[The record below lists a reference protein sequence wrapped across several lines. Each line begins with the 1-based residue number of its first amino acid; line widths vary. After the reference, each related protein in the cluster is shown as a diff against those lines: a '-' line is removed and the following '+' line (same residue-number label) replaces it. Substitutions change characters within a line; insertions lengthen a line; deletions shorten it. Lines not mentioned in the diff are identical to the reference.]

1 MPTAGEII
9 ERNARC
15 FPQRQAVICGE
26 RRLTHAELALRARQ
40 LAAAWHAQ
48 GLRRGERISILAMN
62 GIEYLEVYAAVEW
75 SGLVLNT
82 LNWRLAPAE
91 LEWIVADVCPT
102 VLVFELQYAAL
113 VDGMRA
119 RLGSVQRGSAS
130 ATPSIA
136 RRGPSLTRPCARE
149 VTRRDA
155 ATRCPR
161 RPALHHLH
169 QRHDGPT
176 QGVVQGNRAQRPLPK
191 SSRVSSGWAATT
203 GCSPSH
209 PCSISARAASLR
221 ARIGAAARSCCTA
234 ASTRRKSSAPSSA
247 SASPPFTWCRPWSR
261 RSSTRPT
268 SATTTCRACAC

>member
-119 RLGSVQRGSAS
+119 RLGSVQQWVCIGDAEHCPAWAQPYAALRERGDPAG
-130 ATPSIA
+130 TPLRAAQDDPLCIIYTS
-136 RRGPSLTRPCARE
+136 GTTGRPK
-149 VTRRDA
+149 
-155 ATRCPR
+155 
-161 RPALHHLH
+161 
-169 QRHDGPT
+169 
-176 QGVVQGNRAQRPLPK
+176 GVVQGNRAHAALAEIL
-191 SSRVSSGWAATT
+191 SGE
-203 GCSPSH
+203 
-209 PCSISARAASLR
+209 LR
-221 ARIGAAARSCCTA
+221 LGGDDRLLAIAPRLHMGARSL
-234 ASTRRKSSAPSSA
+234 ASGAH
-247 SASPPFTWCRPWSR
+247 
-261 RSSTRPT
+261 
-268 SATTTCRACAC
+268 